1 METDLIIQM
10 VVSGIVIGGFYSL
23 MSIGLSL
30 IFGVTKM
37 VNFAHGEFM
46 MLGMY
51 LTYWIWH
58 STGADPYLL
67 LLISMPTLFLFG
79 ALIYKALVDR
89 VIGGIDE
96 QQIFLTVGLSIFLQN
111 IALLSWTGTYR
122 TVTTAYSMAILS
134 AGPVTISVPR
144 FLAFICS
151 VILAVAITL
160 FLKFAKT
167 GKAMR
172 ATAED
177 IEAAMLMGIKP
188 RRMFLL
194 SFAIGSALVG
204 GAGTFLVS
212 FYYTWP
218 TIGAIFTL
226 LCFVTVVLGGLGS
239 IVGCLIAGP
248 IIGVVEGLGSLA
260 LGAEMKLVVV
270 YAVFVL
276 TLLFKPKGLM
286 GRRML

>member
-37 VNFAHGEFM
+37 INFAHGDFM

-58 STGADPYLL
+58 STAMDPYLL
-67 LLISMPTLFLFG
+67 LLVTMPTLFLLG
-79 ALIYKALVDR
+79 ALVYKVLVNR

-111 IALLSWTGTYR
+111 LALLSWTATYR
-122 TVTTAYSMAILS
+122 TVTTAYSMAIFS

-151 VILAVAITL
+151 IILAVAITL
-160 FLKFAKT
+160 FLRFTKT
-167 GKAMR
+167 GRALR

-188 RRMFLL
+188 RRMFML

-218 TIGAIFTL
+218 TIGAMFTL

-248 IIGVVEGLGSLA
+248 ILGVVEGLGSLA
-260 LGAEMKLVVV
+260 LGAEMKLVVL

-276 TLLFKPKGLM
+276 ILVFRPKGLM

>member
-1 METDLIIQM
+1 M
-10 VVSGIVIGGFYSL
+10 SGVVIGGFYSL

-58 STGADPYLL
+58 FTGADPYLL

-79 ALIYKALVDR
+79 ALIYKVLINR

-144 FLAFICS
+144 FLAFVCS

-160 FLKFAKT
+160 FLKFTKT
-167 GKAMR
+167 G
-172 ATAED
+172 
-177 IEAAMLMGIKP
+177 
-188 RRMFLL
+188 
-194 SFAIGSALVG
+194 
-204 GAGTFLVS
+204 
-212 FYYTWP
+212 
-218 TIGAIFTL
+218 
-226 LCFVTVVLGGLGS
+226 
-239 IVGCLIAGP
+239 
-248 IIGVVEGLGSLA
+248 
-260 LGAEMKLVVV
+260 
-270 YAVFVL
+270 
-276 TLLFKPKGLM
+276 
-286 GRRML
+286 